1 MAKRRKIPPRPREA
15 PAPKPKAEKPAF
27 SSPFKDLKK
36 LLGERPKPKSADRKP
51 IERAKAVATAVTPV
65 VVAEPV
71 PVLDDA
77 ALFHQA
83 VDGVRRLGD
92 QRPVRVVPKPEVT
105 LEIIS
110 EDAEVLAQLS
120 DLVSGVG
127 TFELTETEEYT
138 EGTRLGLDPRL
149 VTRLR
154 RGEFAVQAHIDL
166 HGMIQADAKLALEE
180 FIVGSVRKGLRTVLV
195 VHGRGLRSPGGIRT
209 GTWAGTCWRL
219 QPRGR
224 PTAAR
229 VRCTCCSGAIAVA
242 RGSTSCKGPSAA
254 TDWRAAHERPLH
266 RNSGFFVGAVRERPS
281 LISKRKRGRF
291 NQPRLRVFTFHC
303 KERTTRSNLAL
314 QDE

>member
-1 MAKRRKIPPRPREA
+1 MAKRRKIPPRPREG
-15 PAPKPKAEKPAF
+15 PTPKPKAEKPAF

-36 LLGERPKPKSADRKP
+36 LLGERPKLKSADKNP
-51 IERAKAVATAVTPV
+51 LERAKAIAAAVTQ
-65 VVAEPV
+65 VAMGEQA

-77 ALFHQA
+77 AMFRQA

-92 QRPVRVVPKPEVT
+92 QRPARVVPKPEVT

-166 HGMIQADAKLALEE
+166 NGMIQADAKLALEE

-195 VHGRGLRSPGGIRT
+195 VHGRGLRSPGGMPVLKHAAAQWLSHGHMGGYVLAFATARPAD
-209 GTWAGTCWRL
+209 GGAGAMYVLLRRDRRRARFDVL
-219 QPRGR
+219 Q
-224 PTAAR
+224 
-229 VRCTCCSGAIAVA
+229 GA
-242 RGSTSCKGPSAA
+242 
-254 TDWRAAHERPLH
+254 
-266 RNSGFFVGAVRERPS
+266 
-281 LISKRKRGRF
+281 KRR
-291 NQPRLRVFTFHC
+291 
-303 KERTTRSNLAL
+303 
-314 QDE
+314 D

>member
-1 MAKRRKIPPRPREA
+1 MAKRRKIPPPSRET
-15 PAPKPKAEKPAF
+15 PTPKPKAEKPAF

-36 LLGERPKPKSADRKP
+36 LLGERPKLKSADKKP
-51 IERAKAVATAVTPV
+51 IERAKAVAAAVTPIV
-65 VVAEPV
+65 ESEPA

-77 ALFHQA
+77 AMFRQA

-105 LEIIS
+105 LEIVS

-195 VHGRGLRSPGGIRT
+195 VHGRGLRSPGGMPVLKHAAAQWLSHGHMGGYVLAFATARPAD
-209 GTWAGTCWRL
+209 GGAGAMYVLLRRDRRRARFDVL
-219 QPRGR
+219 Q
-224 PTAAR
+224 
-229 VRCTCCSGAIAVA
+229 GA
-242 RGSTSCKGPSAA
+242 
-254 TDWRAAHERPLH
+254 
-266 RNSGFFVGAVRERPS
+266 
-281 LISKRKRGRF
+281 KRR
-291 NQPRLRVFTFHC
+291 
-303 KERTTRSNLAL
+303 
-314 QDE
+314 D